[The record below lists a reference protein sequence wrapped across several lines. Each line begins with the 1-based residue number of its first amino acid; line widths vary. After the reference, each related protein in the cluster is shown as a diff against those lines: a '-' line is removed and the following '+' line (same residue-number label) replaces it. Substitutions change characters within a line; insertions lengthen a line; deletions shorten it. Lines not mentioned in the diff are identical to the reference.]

1 MGMFNIRLSDAA
13 ALLGAR
19 SPNGRVNHAAV
30 ARAFGV
36 SRFLPRTWGGLVPE
50 LYTRRLVDRLPHARD
65 YVIDPDTGLTLI
77 EMRARLSARA
87 PPAAS

>member
-1 MGMFNIRLSDAA
+1 
-13 ALLGAR
+13 
-19 SPNGRVNHAAV
+19 
-30 ARAFGV
+30 
-36 SRFLPRTWGGLVPE
+36 

-87 PPAAS
+87 PPVAS